1 MSDMQPSYLFWCVG
15 LVIAV
20 PIIIVFLNECIDRS
34 RRGTGYYSDVLILL
48 RDAVLPL
55 LVLVILVRFVF
66 SVSGDNLSAKFL
78 SSAFWLVLMY
88 SVFRITRRII
98 GTGSYSAADWRS
110 MVPHMFLRLP
120 PYAIMGY
127 IVFHIV
133 QNLWSFPVKEMA
145 TTLGIGSIV
154 IAFALQDTLSN
165 LVSGVLLVANS
176 PFKTGDWVHVG
187 SVEGK
192 ISAVNWRYTHIE
204 NWNGDLVVIPNGS
217 IAGDSIENHSRPG
230 KETVT
235 TQRFKLSF
243 EHPPNKVKRLFEEVF
258 TNTPGIL
265 QSPEPCVAVVNIDD
279 PEMEYEAEYWT
290 EDYGSKPDVH
300 AEFMSRM
307 WYAIQRHGL
316 SLPTS
321 TYNIHSFDG
330 STVSLRKQEA
340 LLEYKDCLDWLPHF
354 LLLPQNIRQEIS
366 NNAVHKHFAKD
377 EVLIN
382 QHETEQAICVVVAGT
397 IKLQDDHDSDFLHA
411 GDLFGES
418 GLFGR
423 AISPVTAT
431 AVDDVD
437 VLFVSH
443 DLINEVINRHSGFAK
458 SISTVID
465 QRRSS
470 REQTSDDSA
479 ASASNTSLPSLAE
492 LQES

>member
-1 MSDMQPSYLFWCVG
+1 MSDMQPSYLYWCVG

-217 IAGDSIENHSRPG
+217 IAGD
-230 KETVT
+230 
-235 TQRFKLSF
+235 
-243 EHPPNKVKRLFEEVF
+243 
-258 TNTPGIL
+258 
-265 QSPEPCVAVVNIDD
+265 CVAVVNIDD

-431 AVDDVD
+431 AMDDVD

>member
-1 MSDMQPSYLFWCVG
+1 
-15 LVIAV
+15 
-20 PIIIVFLNECIDRS
+20 
-34 RRGTGYYSDVLILL
+34 
-48 RDAVLPL
+48 
-55 LVLVILVRFVF
+55 
-66 SVSGDNLSAKFL
+66 
-78 SSAFWLVLMY
+78 
-88 SVFRITRRII
+88 
-98 GTGSYSAADWRS
+98 
-110 MVPHMFLRLP
+110 MFLRLP

-340 LLEYKDCLDWLPHF
+340 LLEYKD
-354 LLLPQNIRQEIS
+354 
-366 NNAVHKHFAKD
+366 
-377 EVLIN
+377 IN

-431 AVDDVD
+431 AMDDVD